1 MAANHSPKI
10 DQARLENEWAED
22 QAVLRNLAENGDRAE
37 LVRAVDVSFSGSA
50 EALDALEDA
59 AEELGFEVIDREI
72 DEEGGQ
78 TLFLEREQTTEAEAI
93 KALTTLCLEIE
104 ADYDVEYDGWGCVAE
119 TGSPH

>member
-1 MAANHSPKI
+1 MSTKI
-10 DQARLENEWAED
+10 DPARLEAEWAED
-22 QAVLRNLAENGDRAE
+22 LDVLRSLAENGDKAE
-37 LVRAVDVSFSGSA
+37 LLRAIDVSFTGSA
-50 EALDALEDA
+50 EALDQLEDA
-59 AEELGFEVIDREI
+59 AEDLGFEVIDREI